1 MTDLAPFTFDG
12 SAVRVITEQGEPW
25 FVLVDL
31 LRILGM
37 TSKPSQVAARLADDE
52 KGVRLTDTLG
62 GRQQVGV
69 VNEAGMWSVIVR
81 SDSPAAEPVRRWVTH
96 EVLPA
101 IRKTGGYATTPALT
115 GPQLMAAALIE
126 AQATLAAKD
135 EQLAIAAPKAEAF
148 DAFLSTTGDLSV
160 NEAAKVLSRHHDI
173 LTGERRLRGWMEAN
187 GWIYREG
194 GKPRAYQRRLDQ
206 GVLDEKAQ
214 WHYHPE
220 TGEKVLDTPQ
230 VRVTARGIEALAKAL
245 TKVADQGE
253 LDVEGA
259 AS

>member
-1 MTDLAPFTFDG
+1 MSTIQPFDFEG
-12 SAVRVITEQGEPW
+12 HAVRTITNEHGETT
-25 FVLVDL
+25 FVSADALA
-31 LRILGM
+31 ILGLDR
-37 TSKPSQVAARLADDE
+37 TALRRLDDDE
-52 KGVRLTDTLG
+52 KGVDRIHTPG
-62 GRQQVGV
+62 GEQEVGT
-69 VNEAGMWSVIVR
+69 VNEPGLYSLILGSRKPEAK
-81 SDSPAAEPVRRWVTH
+81 AFKRWLTH

-101 IRKTGGYATTPALT
+101 IRKTGSYGKTEVAQITRSDLAR
-115 GPQLMAAALIE
+115 MVIE
-126 AQATLAAKD
+126 AE

-148 DAFLSTTGDLSV
+148 DAFLSTTGDYSV

-173 LTGERRLRGWMEAN
+173 LTGERRLRSWMEAN
-187 GWIYREG
+187 GWIYRDG

-230 VRVTARGIEALAKAL
+230 VRVTAKGIEALSKGL
-245 TKVADQGE
+245 LKVADQGE
-253 LDVEGA
+253 LDTEGV

>member
-1 MTDLAPFTFDG
+1 VSAIQPFQFDG
-12 SAVRVITEQGEPW
+12 TDVRVVTRDGEPW
-25 FVLVDL
+25 FVAADVCSV
-31 LRILGM
+31 LGI
-37 TSKPSQVAARLADDE
+37 ANARDAVGRLDDDE
-52 KGVRLTDTLG
+52 KGVGTTDTLG
-62 GRQQVGV
+62 GPQQVAI
-69 VNEAGMWSVIVR
+69 VNEHGVYALTFTSR
-81 SDSPAAEPVRRWVTH
+81 KPQAKAFKRWITH
-96 EVLPA
+96 EVIPS
-101 IRKTGGYATTPALT
+101 IRRTGSYAAPALT

-126 AQATLAAKD
+126 AQATMEQQS

-148 DAFLSTTGDLSV
+148 DAFLATTGDYSV

-187 GWIYREG
+187 GWIYRDG

-230 VRVTARGIEALAKAL
+230 VRVTAKGIDALSKAL
-245 TKVADQGE
+245 LKVVDQGE
-253 LDVEGA
+253 FDVEGGA
-259 AS
+259 A

>member
-1 MTDLAPFTFDG
+1 MNAVQPFRFGAAEVRVLDDDLRPLFVAADVARVLGYRDAANLVRRLDVEDRGTRSVSTPGGEQDMT
-12 SAVRVITEQGEPW
+12 VITEAGLYVA
-25 FVLVDL
+25 VL
-31 LRILGM
+31 G
-37 TSKPSQVAARLADDE
+37 SQVPSARE
-52 KGVRLTDTLG
+52 FK
-62 GRQQVGV
+62 
-69 VNEAGMWSVIVR
+69 
-81 SDSPAAEPVRRWVTH
+81 RWVTH

-101 IRKTGGYATTPALT
+101 IRKTGGYQAPALT

-126 AQATLAAKD
+126 AQATLEQQS

-148 DAFLSTTGDLSV
+148 DAFLSTTGDYSV

-187 GWIYREG
+187 GWIYREA

-230 VRVTARGIEALAKAL
+230 VRVTARGIEALSKAL
-245 TKVADQGE
+245 LKVADQGE
-253 LDVEGA
+253 LEVGA
-259 AS
+259 